1 MSLYIELTTP
11 GAFARKCRQF
21 ILHVMGSES
30 IARLLL
36 PKIVRDGPLVQ
47 GMGEDRPPAWKPS
60 QYKDTTMPLYEHVFI
75 TRQDISGA
83 QAEGMIEQFGA
94 IITENGGT
102 VIGHE
107 YWGLRPMAYKINKN
121 RKGHYAMMRLDAPS
135 AAVQEM
141 ERQMRLNDNVMRTVS
156 FKVEEHE
163 EGPSQ
168 MMQGKTARDERRGSR
183 PPRDDKPREERKE
196 AAADAPAEKAADAA
210 PKEEAAKEEAS

>member
-1 MSLYIELTTP
+1 
-11 GAFARKCRQF
+11 
-21 ILHVMGSES
+21 
-30 IARLLL
+30 
-36 PKIVRDGPLVQ
+36 
-47 GMGEDRPPAWKPS
+47 
-60 QYKDTTMPLYEHVFI
+60 MPLYEHVFI

-83 QAEGMIEQFGA
+83 QAEGMIEQFGT

-121 RKGHYAMMRLDAPS
+121 RKGHYAMIRLDAPS

-141 ERQMRLNDNVMRTVS
+141 ERQQRLNDNVMRTVS
-156 FKVEEHE
+156 FRVDEHE

-183 PPRDDKPREERKE
+183 PPREDRNEKPAETTTTAPTDKVAGADE
-196 AAADAPAEKAADAA
+196 AKADAPA
-210 PKEEAAKEEAS
+210 KEENS

>member
-1 MSLYIELTTP
+1 MKGRSSGGGLFCFP
-11 GAFARKCRQF
+11 CPQHCCDFA
-21 ILHVMGSES
+21 LHMKGSGS
-30 IARLLL
+30 IPRLLL
-36 PKIVRDGPLVQ
+36 PKIVRDAPLVH
-47 GMGEDRPPAWKPS
+47 GMGEDRPHALKPS
-60 QYKDTTMPLYEHVFI
+60 QEKDTTMPLYEHVFI

-94 IITENGGT
+94 VITENGGT

-141 ERQMRLNDNVMRTVS
+141 ERQQRLNDNVMRTVS
-156 FKVEEHE
+156 FRVDEHE

-183 PPRDDKPREERKE
+183 PPREERK
-196 AAADAPAEKAADAA
+196 DAPEATASEATEAAADAA
-210 PKEEAAKEEAS
+210 PKEEAATEENS

>member
-1 MSLYIELTTP
+1 
-11 GAFARKCRQF
+11 
-21 ILHVMGSES
+21 
-30 IARLLL
+30 
-36 PKIVRDGPLVQ
+36 
-47 GMGEDRPPAWKPS
+47 
-60 QYKDTTMPLYEHVFI
+60 MPLYEHVFI

-141 ERQMRLNDNVMRTVS
+141 ERQQRLNDNVMRTVS

>member
-1 MSLYIELTTP
+1 
-11 GAFARKCRQF
+11 
-21 ILHVMGSES
+21 
-30 IARLLL
+30 
-36 PKIVRDGPLVQ
+36 
-47 GMGEDRPPAWKPS
+47 
-60 QYKDTTMPLYEHVFI
+60 MPLYEHVFI

-83 QAEGMIEQFGA
+83 QAEGMIEQFGG

-102 VIGHE
+102 VVGTE

-141 ERQMRLNDNVMRTVS
+141 ERQMRLNDNVMRAVS
-156 FKVEEHE
+156 FKVDEHE

-196 AAADAPAEKAADAA
+196 TAHETTTTAPTDKVAGADAA
-210 PKEEAAKEEAS
+210 PKEEAAKEEKS

>member
-1 MSLYIELTTP
+1 
-11 GAFARKCRQF
+11 
-21 ILHVMGSES
+21 
-30 IARLLL
+30 
-36 PKIVRDGPLVQ
+36 
-47 GMGEDRPPAWKPS
+47 
-60 QYKDTTMPLYEHVFI
+60 MPLYEHVFI

-94 IITENGGT
+94 VITENGGT

-141 ERQMRLNDNVMRTVS
+141 ERQQRLNDNVMRTVS
-156 FKVEEHE
+156 FRVEEHE

-196 AAADAPAEKAADAA
+196 ATADAPAADAPKADAA
-210 PKEEAAKEEAS
+210 PKEEAAKEENS